1 MIRSVPRATAFSFRS
16 SARMGSAV
24 SLATSFNPVTA
35 GISAGVGLA
44 TAAIGDWMQSIQVA
58 NMGKSG
64 ATAIANEMG
73 SQLTNLMNAYL
84 NEANVSCADQ
94 RAALDA
100 FDAAL
105 VWFQSPAGCGNPQ
118 FGSAGDRC
126 ISERAYPGA
135 QYSYIDEIRDP
146 IANDPR
152 LAGQGCDTGT
162 AVFLPSLSTGQYTET
177 DVTSTGGSTSIAAPA
192 SATAT
197 QTASTALAATIAQ
210 PGSNT
215 LLYAAL
221 GIGLLFAVSKL

>member
-1 MIRSVPRATAFSFRS
+1 MIRSVPRHAGFSFRS
-16 SARMGSAV
+16 RIGSAA
-24 SLATSFNPVTA
+24 SLASFNPLSA

-73 SQLTNLMNAYL
+73 TQLTNLMNAYL
-84 NEANVSCADQ
+84 SEPNVSCADQ
-94 RAALDA
+94 RSTLDA

-126 ISERAYPGA
+126 IAERAYPGA

-152 LAGQGCDTGT
+152 LAGQGCDTAN
-162 AVFLPSLSTGQYTET
+162 AVFLPSLSTGQYTQT
-177 DVTSTGGSTSIAAPA
+177 NVASSAAPTAAPA
-192 SATAT
+192 AT
-197 QTASTALAATIAQ
+197 QTASTALAATVAQ
-210 PGSNT
+210 PSNT

-221 GIGLLFAVSKL
+221 GIGVLFALSKL

>member
-1 MIRSVPRATAFSFRS
+1 
-16 SARMGSAV
+16 MGSAAA
-24 SLATSFNPVTA
+24 LASFNPLSA

-84 NEANVSCADQ
+84 SEPNVSCADQ
-94 RAALDA
+94 RAVLDA

-135 QYSYIDEIRDP
+135 KYSYIDEIRDP

-152 LAGQGCDTGT
+152 LAGAGCDTGN
-162 AVFLPSLSTGQYTET
+162 AVFLPSLSTGQYTQT
-177 DVTSTGGSTSIAAPA
+177 NITSTGGSSTPEPAAA
-192 SATAT
+192 
-197 QTASTALAATIAQ
+197 QTASTALAATVAQ
-210 PGSNT
+210 PANNT